1 MKKQIYFIESR
12 QNWVNGVSF
21 VLAGSITE
29 AAQALARA
37 LWENRQSFLAER
49 ITISD
54 LCEEEDDFSE
64 FEDLPL
70 KQFII
75 A

>member
-1 MKKQIYFIESR
+1 MQKQIYFIESR
-12 QNWVNGVSF
+12 QNWVNGVGY

-37 LWENRQSFLAER
+37 LWENQQSFLAER

-54 LCEEEDDFSE
+54 LIEDDSAE
-64 FEDLPL
+64 LQNLPL
-70 KQFII
+70 KHFII

>member
-1 MKKQIYFIESR
+1 MKKQVYFIESR
-12 QNWVNGVSF
+12 QNWVNGVGY
-21 VLAGSITE
+21 VLANSITD
-29 AAQALARA
+29 AAQALSRA

-54 LCEEEDDFSE
+54 LREEEDFSE

>member
-1 MKKQIYFIESR
+1 MKKQVYFIESR
-12 QNWVNGVSF
+12 LNWVNGVGF
-21 VLAGSITE
+21 VLANSITE

-54 LCEEEDDFSE
+54 LCEEEDFSE

>member
-1 MKKQIYFIESR
+1 MKKQVYFIESL
-12 QNWVNGVSF
+12 QNWVNGVGY
-21 VLAGSITE
+21 VLANSITE

-37 LWENRQSFLAER
+37 LWENKQSFLAER

-54 LCEEEDDFSE
+54 LCEEEEDFSE
-64 FEDLPL
+64 FEDFPL